1 MRSDEAM
8 PKLLL
13 IEDNE
18 MNRDMLSR
26 RLERRGFEVVV
37 AADGRRG
44 IRNAETWLPD
54 LVIMDLD
61 VPEIDGIEATRILKS
76 SPATSE
82 IPILVLTAHAL
93 VSDREKA
100 FEAGCDDFAT
110 KPVEFDQLMVKINS
124 LLTQKV
130 RVS

>member
-1 MRSDEAM
+1 M
-8 PKLLL
+8 PKILVV
-13 IEDNE
+13 EDNE

-26 RLERRGFEVVV
+26 RLKRRGFEVIA

-44 IRNAETWLPD
+44 ISDAETWLPD
-54 LVIMDLD
+54 LIVMDLD
-61 VPEIDGIEATRILKS
+61 IPEIDGVEATRILKS
-76 SPATSE
+76 SRATAE

-100 FEAGCDDFAT
+100 FDAGCDDFAT
-110 KPVEFDQLMVKINS
+110 KPVEFEQLMLKING

-130 RVS
+130 QVS

>member
-1 MRSDEAM
+1 M
-8 PKLLL
+8 PKILV

-26 RLERRGFEVVV
+26 RLKRRGFEVIA

-44 IRNAETWLPD
+44 ILDAETWLPD
-54 LVIMDLD
+54 LIVMDLD
-61 VPEIDGIEATRILKS
+61 IPEIDGVEATRILKS
-76 SPATSE
+76 SRATSE

-93 VSDREKA
+93 VTDREEA
-100 FEAGCDDFAT
+100 FDAGCDDFAT
-110 KPVEFDQLMVKINS
+110 KPVEFEQLMLKING